1 MEIQLDLAALRQRKL
16 MICTPLFV
24 PSLGYFRSMLALHQL
39 LADCGLTYELQQ
51 ATNESDV
58 SLARNKMTDVF
69 LRSDCSDLVW
79 IDNDV
84 AFDPWDIL
92 AFLHFDKP
100 IIGANCP
107 RKQIDWNLVRE
118 AVLLEPSIMPE
129 KLEMMGATW
138 MAAMS
143 EDCSEIKLGE
153 PLSVDNVPAG
163 FSLIKREV
171 FEKLAPSRPRFYVD

>member
-1 MEIQLDLAALRQRKL
+1 MEIQLDIVALRQRKL
-16 MICTPLFV
+16 MVCTPLFV
-24 PSLGYFRSMLALHQL
+24 PTLGYFRSMLSLHSL
-39 LADCGLTYELQQ
+39 FTKYDLPYELQLL
-51 ATNESDV
+51 TNESDV

-69 LRSDCSDLVW
+69 LRSDCSELVW

-92 AFLHFDKP
+92 AFLHFDKDV
-100 IIGANCP
+100 IGANCP

-129 KLEMMGATW
+129 KLELMGATW

-143 EDCSEIKLGE
+143 EDCKEIKLGE

-163 FSLIKREV
+163 FSL
-171 FEKLAPSRPRFYVD
+171 